1 MTKELLSYINTCLEN
16 ASVPYEFMRWTKTL
30 TVPFFVGEYSEE
42 TPLTE
47 DGLEQGVFI
56 LTGTTNNSLMELE
69 TFKETIKTLF
79 PDDAT
84 TAILDNG
91 SGVAVSYSNSF
102 PVPTGEQGLFRIQI
116 NLNYKEWKVN

>member
-16 ASVPYEFMRWTKTL
+16 ASVPYEFMRWTQGL
-30 TVPFFVGEYSEE
+30 SFPFFVGEYSEE

-56 LTGTTNNSLMELE
+56 LTGTTNNNLLELE
-69 TFKETIKTLF
+69 TYKETIKELF
-79 PDDAT
+79 PDDAKT
-84 TAILDNG
+84 DILANG

-102 PVPTGEQGLFRIQI
+102 PVPTNEQGLYRIQI

>member
-1 MTKELLSYINTCLEN
+1 MLL
-16 ASVPYEFMRWTKTL
+16 
-30 TVPFFVGEYSEE
+30 FVGEYSEE

>member
-30 TVPFFVGEYSEE
+30 TFPFFVGEYSEE

-69 TFKETIKTLF
+69 TFKETIKALF
-79 PDDAT
+79 PNDAT

>member
-1 MTKELLSYINTCLEN
+1 MTKELLLYINTCLEN

-30 TVPFFVGEYSEE
+30 TFPFFVGEYSEE

-69 TFKETIKTLF
+69 TFKETIKALF